1 MKLTKPLILN
11 IILIYSTL
19 ISTDSNAQTT
29 ILTNCNVI
37 DCTGASLQQNMTVT
51 IIGNKISE
59 IQKGDY
65 NGSMAHVKVIDLEGG
80 YVLPGLWN
88 MHTHLSA
95 LLPDPRNIEQG
106 ESSVSASI
114 RAGLNAM
121 DGLRSGFTSVRS
133 VGERNYIDIA
143 WRDAFDAGFFIGP
156 RIYASGEPVSPT
168 AGHRGYIPKNKGAD
182 GVAEIRKEVRD
193 RIQNGV
199 DLIKL
204 FSVEMLQD
212 ELEAAIETA
221 HSLGRHVTIHTR
233 EPDIYRAV
241 NAGVDCIEHGYGIT
255 DESLELMAKRGTFYD
270 PTIICNLSDEY
281 IQERENR
288 LKKLGFAENEEIS
301 FYRTLINYADQRSP
315 EHALHQR
322 QALKKAVDM
331 GVKVVTGSDSMPI
344 GEMGILECEQFV
356 LSGVS
361 EMQTLIAATKNCA
374 DLLGVLDKL
383 GTIEKGKIADLLIL
397 EKNPLDNISNLRTVK
412 MVYKD
417 GILVDLTHPRG
428 TASYWDYFRAASL
441 KKGFLRDAEN
451 AAGFQRGQ
459 AEQN

>member
-1 MKLTKPLILN
+1 MKLQKSSILN
-11 IILIYSTL
+11 IIFIFSTL
-19 ISTDSNAQTT
+19 ISTALNAQTT

-37 DCTGASLQQNMTVT
+37 DCTGASLQKNMTVT

-65 NGSMAHVKVIDLEGG
+65 NGSMIHVKVIDLEGG

-106 ESSVSASI
+106 ESSASASI

-143 WRDAFDAGFFIGP
+143 WRDAFDAGFFTGP

-288 LKKLGFAENEEIS
+288 LKKLGLAEDKEIS

-417 GILVDLTHPRG
+417 GVSVDLTHPRG
-428 TASYWDYFRAASL
+428 TASYWDYFRTTSL

-459 AEQN
+459 AKQN

>member
-1 MKLTKPLILN
+1 MKPYRTLTLS
-11 IILIYSTL
+11 IIIICGWM
-19 ISTDSNAQTT
+19 ISTQSNAQTT
-29 ILTNCNVI
+29 ILTNCHVI
-37 DCTGASLQQNMTVT
+37 DCTGAALQKNMTVT
-51 IIGNKISE
+51 IVNNKITE
-59 IQKGDY
+59 IKKGVYD
-65 NGSMAHVKVIDLEGG
+65 GSSSNIAVIDLKGG

-95 LLPDPRNIEQG
+95 LLPDPKNIELG
-106 ESSVSASI
+106 ETVASASI

-133 VGERNYIDIA
+133 VSERDYLDVA
-143 WRDAFDAGFFIGP
+143 WRDAFDAGFFMGP
-156 RIYASGEPVSPT
+156 RIFASGEPVSPT
-168 AGHRGYIPKNKGAD
+168 AGHRGYVPKYKGAD

-221 HSLGRHVTIHTR
+221 HSLGRHVAIHTR

-241 NAGVDCIEHGYGIT
+241 NAGVDCVEHGYGIT
-255 DESLELMAKRGTFYD
+255 DESLKLMAEKGTFYD

-288 LKKLGFAENEEIS
+288 LKKLGFADDKEIS
-301 FYRTLINYADQRSP
+301 YYRTLINYADQRSP

-383 GTIEKGKIADLLIL
+383 GTIEKGKLADLLIL

-417 GILVDLTHPRG
+417 GISVDLTHPSG
-428 TASYWDYFRAASL
+428 TASYWDYFSTSNL
-441 KKGFLRDAEN
+441 KKGFLKDAEN

-459 AEQN
+459 AKQN